1 MLKIVVLENEWE
13 SEPEQSGFLD
23 TREFFEQ
30 EENDES
36 WLVELISI
44 NQVAIKPVTTENTWN
59 VNT

>member
-1 MLKIVVLENEWE
+1 MLKIDVLENEWE
-13 SEPEQSGFLD
+13 SEPEQSQFLD

-30 EENDES
+30 EENDDS
-36 WLVELISI
+36 WLVELIGI